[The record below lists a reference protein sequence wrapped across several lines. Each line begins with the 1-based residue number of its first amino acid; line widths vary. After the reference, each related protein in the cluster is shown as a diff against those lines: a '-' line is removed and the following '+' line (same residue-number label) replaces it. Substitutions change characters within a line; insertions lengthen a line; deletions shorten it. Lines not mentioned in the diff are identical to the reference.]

1 MNHTVKIIII
11 IKHTRKEITEKITKN
26 TALSRSPPPA
36 SLSPCLIH
44 VWLVTRRPREKGPV
58 LLAIRCSRSSANTA
72 SLRQSGLICVTIL
85 LFTGSVRR
93 GYSRGSRFK
102 GDSTSGSF
110 PGPPL
115 KFAAD
120 LSRRSRVVA
129 RPTAAT
135 GSRD

>member
-1 MNHTVKIIII
+1 MKQTK
-11 IKHTRKEITEKITKN
+11 KEITERITK
-26 TALSRSPPPA
+26 TRPAPPPA

-44 VWLVTRRPREKGPV
+44 VWLVTRRETEEREKGPV

-102 GDSTSGSF
+102 GDY
-110 PGPPL
+110 
-115 KFAAD
+115 
-120 LSRRSRVVA
+120 
-129 RPTAAT
+129 
-135 GSRD
+135 